1 MDILERPKSSEINN
15 FSTKSAYL
23 NESHITV
30 MNIRRTQ
37 WWNSGQ
43 TDSVKRIR
51 LDFRL
56 RVTLS
61 HKPAE
66 LYDPLM
72 SDHSEDASQNNK
84 RKNEECIFKNVWL
97 SIYPASSS
105 SVLTLSFLP
114 TQGYFHTRPCGERDR
129 RLFLPLGHCAWW
141 GDLVNTGTE
150 IPLKLVNPQFPLR
163 LIFFLSKRRA
173 GCCLKKCVCV
183 LVLSFINLSKARR
196 SQRNSRILSI
206 LSMFRIN
213 YWFNVCVCVKLN

>member
-1 MDILERPKSSEINN
+1 MLRCLINQQN
-15 FSTKSAYL
+15 CTTPSCL
-23 NESHITV
+23 ITV
-30 MNIRRTQ
+30 
-37 WWNSGQ
+37 
-43 TDSVKRIR
+43 
-51 LDFRL
+51 
-56 RVTLS
+56 
-61 HKPAE
+61 
-66 LYDPLM
+66 
-72 SDHSEDASQNNK
+72 
-84 RKNEECIFKNVWL
+84 KNEECIFKNVWL
-97 SIYPASSS
+97 SICSASSS

-183 LVLSFINLSKARR
+183 LVIYQKPGAVILSK
-196 SQRNSRILSI
+196 QRNISILMTCKTSHVLSI